1 MSLAAELHVAS
12 RYLVGSRRWTPVVT
26 VTLISLFGLGLG
38 VFALVVTL
46 ALLDGF
52 QSGIRSQIVA
62 HAAHSEVV
70 PAVGRR
76 IEDPE
81 KLASLLQAALGDV
94 EIVEVVRGTCL
105 VSSDT
110 DAVPASVVGRSDT
123 QWVTA
128 DRILARRLGIGSGDR
143 LEVIS
148 ARQRLTPMGPLPVRI
163 RTEVT
168 RVSTP
173 EPGVESGAV
182 MLPLDQ
188 AQRLLW
194 GEPVIQAIELRDS
207 ADPWTLGDRVRRVL
221 DDNGVAADV
230 AGLEELHRPLLTAL
244 ALEKVMIF
252 VAVGLMLVVAAL
264 NLLCNVAMVAA
275 EKRKDLAVMA
285 GLGFTPRSLRR
296 LFLVLGLAIGLIG
309 SVSGAVF
316 GSGLALL
323 LDRTGALEL
332 PRGVFMVTSVPF
344 SVDPITVGMV
354 VAVALGLA
362 ALAAW
367 LPARMVARR
376 EPAEGLRYE

>member
-1 MSLAAELHVAS
+1 MSFDAEFHVAS
-12 RYLVGSRRWTPVVT
+12 RYLVGTRRWTPVVT
-26 VTLISLFGLGLG
+26 VTLISLLGLGLG

-46 ALLDGF
+46 SLLDGF
-52 QSGIRSQIVA
+52 QSGIRSQIEA
-62 HAAHSEVV
+62 HAAHAEIR
-70 PAVGRR
+70 PADGRR
-76 IEDPE
+76 IESPE
-81 KLASLLQAALGDV
+81 MLASLLQDELGEV
-94 EIVEVVRGTCL
+94 EIVQVVRGMCL

-123 QWVTA
+123 VGVTA
-128 DRILARRLGIGSGDR
+128 DRIVSRRLGVGAGDH
-143 LEVIS
+143 LELIS

-163 RTEVT
+163 RADIT
-168 RVSTP
+168 RIASP
-173 EPGVESGAV
+173 APGAEAGTVAI
-182 MLPLDQ
+182 PLER

-194 GEPVIQAIELRDS
+194 GEPVIGAIELRD
-207 ADPWTLGDRVRRVL
+207 ARDPWTLGQRVRDVIEKQ
-221 DDNGVAADV
+221 GVSV
-230 AGLEELHRPLLTAL
+230 RIAGLEELHRPLLTAL

-285 GLGFTPRSLRR
+285 GLGYTPQSLRR
-296 LFLVLGLAIGLIG
+296 LFLVLGLTIGLVG
-309 SVSGAVF
+309 SVMGAAL
-316 GSGLALL
+316 GSSLAFI
-323 LDRTGALEL
+323 LDRTEALEL
-332 PRGVFMVTSVPF
+332 PRGVFMVTAVPF
-344 SVDPITVGMV
+344 SIDPATVGLV

>member
-1 MSLAAELHVAS
+1 MSIAAELHVAS
-12 RYLVGSRRWTPVVT
+12 RYLVGSWRWTPVVT

-62 HAAHSEVV
+62 HAAHAEVV
-70 PAVGRR
+70 PAAGRR

-81 KLASLLQAALGDV
+81 NLASLLQAELGDV
-94 EIVEVVRGTCL
+94 EIVQVVRGTCL

-123 QWVTA
+123 DRVTA
-128 DRILARRLGIGSGDR
+128 DRILARRLGISSGDR

-163 RTEVT
+163 RTEVG
-168 RVSTP
+168 RIASP

-182 MLPLDQ
+182 ILPLEQ

-194 GEPVIQAIELRDS
+194 GEPVIQAIEIRDA
-207 ADPWTLGDRVRRVL
+207 ADPWTLGERARRVF
-221 DDNGVAADV
+221 DDNGIAVKV
-230 AGLEELHRPLLTAL
+230 AGLEELHQPLLTAL
-244 ALEKVMIF
+244 ALERVMIF

-264 NLLCNVAMVAA
+264 HLLCIVAMVAA

-285 GLGFTPRSLRR
+285 GLGFTPSSLRR

-309 SVSGAVF
+309 SVSGAVL
-316 GSGLALL
+316 GSGLALV

-344 SVDPITVGMV
+344 SVDPVTVGLV

>member
-1 MSLAAELHVAS
+1 MSLAAEIHVAS

-52 QSGIRSQIVA
+52 QSGIRSEIVA
-62 HAAHSEVV
+62 HAAHAEVL
-70 PAVGRR
+70 PAAGRR

-81 KLASLLQAALGDV
+81 KLASLLQANLGNV
-94 EIVEVVRGTCL
+94 EIVQVVRGTCL
-105 VSSDT
+105 ASSDT

-123 QWVTA
+123 DRVTV
-128 DRILARRLGIGSGDR
+128 DRVLARRLGMTSGDH
-143 LEVIS
+143 LELIS

-163 RTEVT
+163 RTEV
-168 RVSTP
+168 VGISSP
-173 EPGVESGAV
+173 EPGAESGAV
-182 MLPLDQ
+182 TLPLAQ

-194 GEPVIQAIELRDS
+194 GEPVIQAIDLRDA
-207 ADPWTLGDRVRRVL
+207 ADPWTLGDRARKVL
-221 DDNGVAADV
+221 RDNGIAAEV

-285 GLGFTPRSLRR
+285 GLGFTPSSLRR

-309 SVSGAVF
+309 SISGAVF
-316 GSGLALL
+316 GSGLAIT

-332 PRGVFMVTSVPF
+332 PRGVFMVQSVPF
-344 SVDPITVGMV
+344 SVDPVTVGLV
-354 VAVALGLA
+354 VVVALGLA

-367 LPARMVARR
+367 LPARLVARR
-376 EPAEGLRYE
+376 EPADGLRYE

>member
-1 MSLAAELHVAS
+1 MSLAAEIHVAS

-52 QSGIRSQIVA
+52 QSGIRSEIVN
-62 HAAHSEVV
+62 HAAHAEVV
-70 PAVGRR
+70 PATGRR

-81 KLASLLQAALGDV
+81 KLASLLQAALGNV
-94 EIVEVVRGTCL
+94 EIVQVVRGTCL

-123 QWVTA
+123 DRVTA
-128 DRILARRLGIGSGDR
+128 DRVLARRLGIASGDR
-143 LEVIS
+143 IEVIS

-163 RTEVT
+163 RTEVV
-168 RVSTP
+168 RISSP
-173 EPGVESGAV
+173 EPGAESGAV
-182 MLPLDQ
+182 TLPLEQ

-194 GEPVIQAIELRDS
+194 GEPVIQAIELRDA
-207 ADPWTLGDRVRRVL
+207 ADPWTLGDRARKVL
-221 DDNGVAADV
+221 RDNGIAGEV

-309 SVSGAVF
+309 SISGAVF
-316 GSGLALL
+316 GSGLAIT

-332 PRGVFMVTSVPF
+332 PRGVFMVRSVPF
-344 SVDPITVGMV
+344 SVDPLTVGLV
-354 VAVALGLA
+354 VVVALGLA

-367 LPARMVARR
+367 LPARLVARR

>member
-1 MSLAAELHVAS
+1 MSLGAELHVAS
-12 RYLVGSRRWTPVVT
+12 RYLVGNRRWTPVVT
-26 VTLISLFGLGLG
+26 VTLISVFGLGLG

-62 HAAHSEVV
+62 HAAHAEVQ
-70 PAVGRR
+70 PATGRR
-76 IEDPE
+76 IADPE
-81 KLASLLQAALGDV
+81 NLASVLQKELGNV
-94 EIVEVVRGTCL
+94 EIVQVVRGTCL

-123 QWVTA
+123 ASVMA
-128 DRILARRLGIGSGDR
+128 DRVVARRLGVGPGDR
-143 LEVIS
+143 LDLIS

-163 RTEVT
+163 RTEIERIT
-168 RVSTP
+168 SP
-173 EPGVESGAV
+173 EPGSESGAV
-182 MLPLDQ
+182 ILPVVE

-194 GEPVIQAIELRDS
+194 GEPVIEALELRDV
-207 ADPWTLGDRVRRVL
+207 ADPWSLGRRVEEVISDRGL
-221 DDNGVAADV
+221 ALRV

-244 ALEKVMIF
+244 ALEKIMIF

-275 EKRKDLAVMA
+275 EKRRDLAVMA

-296 LFLVLGLAIGLIG
+296 LFLVLGLAIGTVGSISGAALG
-309 SVSGAVF
+309 SVLSIV
-316 GSGLALL
+316 

-332 PRGVFMVTSVPF
+332 PSGVFMVTAVPF
-344 SVDPITVGMV
+344 SVDPMTLGLV

-362 ALAAW
+362 ALATW
-367 LPARMVARR
+367 LPARTVARR
-376 EPAEGLRYE
+376 EPSEGLRYE

>member
-1 MSLAAELHVAS
+1 MPIGAELHVAS

-26 VTLISLFGLGLG
+26 VTLISLLGLGLG

-62 HAAHSEVV
+62 HAAHAEIR
-70 PAVGRR
+70 PTAGRR
-76 IEDPE
+76 LDDPE
-81 KLASLLQAALGDV
+81 KLASLLQGALGNV
-94 EIVEVVRGTCL
+94 EIVQMVRGTCL

-123 QWVTA
+123 DRVTA
-128 DRILARRLGIGSGDR
+128 DRILSRRLGLGSGDR
-143 LEVIS
+143 IEVIS

-163 RTEVT
+163 RAEIA
-168 RVSTP
+168 RIGTP
-173 EPGVESGAV
+173 HPGAESGEIV
-182 MLPLDQ
+182 LPIEQ

-194 GEPVIQAIELRDS
+194 GEPVIEAIELRDVI
-207 ADPWTLGDRVRRVL
+207 DPWTLGERARTALDQAGAPVR
-221 DDNGVAADV
+221 V

-244 ALEKVMIF
+244 ALEKIMIF

-285 GLGFTPRSLRR
+285 GLGFSPSSLRR
-296 LFLVLGLAIGLIG
+296 LFLVLGLAIGLVG
-309 SVSGAVF
+309 SVTGAIL
-316 GSGLALL
+316 GSGLAFV

-332 PRGVFMVTSVPF
+332 PRGVFMVTAVPF
-344 SVDPITVGMV
+344 SVDPMTVGLV
-354 VAVALGLA
+354 VTVALGLA
-362 ALAAW
+362 AVAAW
-367 LPARMVARR
+367 LPARMVGRR
-376 EPAEGLRYE
+376 EPSEGLRYE

>member
-12 RYLVGSRRWTPVVT
+12 RYLAGSRRWTPVVT

-62 HAAHSEVV
+62 HAAHSEVI
-70 PAVGRR
+70 PAAGRR
-76 IEDPE
+76 LEDPE
-81 KLASLLQAALGDV
+81 KLASLLQAALGNV
-94 EIVEVVRGTCL
+94 GIVQVVRGTCL

-123 QWVTA
+123 DTVTA
-128 DRILARRLGIGSGDR
+128 DRVLARRLGIASGDR

-163 RTEVT
+163 RTEVLHI
-168 RVSTP
+168 SAP

-182 MLPLDQ
+182 MLPLAQ

-194 GEPVIQAIELRDS
+194 GEPVIQALELRDTV
-207 ADPWTLGDRVRRVL
+207 DPWTLGERARKVCR
-221 DDNGVAADV
+221 DNGIPVHV

-275 EKRKDLAVMA
+275 EKRQDLAVMA

-296 LFLVLGLAIGLIG
+296 LFLVLGLAIGVIG
-309 SVSGAVF
+309 SITGAIV
-316 GSGLALL
+316 GSGLAFT

-332 PRGVFMVTSVPF
+332 PRGVFMVSAVPF
-344 SVDPITVGMV
+344 SVDPITVGLV
-354 VAVALGLA
+354 VIVALGLA

-367 LPARMVARR
+367 LPARLVARR

>member
-1 MSLAAELHVAS
+1 MSLSAELHVAS

-62 HAAHSEVV
+62 HAAHAEVV
-70 PAVGRR
+70 PAAGRR

-81 KLASLLQAALGDV
+81 NLASLLQAELGDV
-94 EIVEVVRGTCL
+94 EIVQVVRGTCL

-123 QWVTA
+123 DRVTA

-163 RTEVT
+163 RTEVG
-168 RVSTP
+168 RIASP

-182 MLPLDQ
+182 ILPLEQ

-194 GEPVIQAIELRDS
+194 GEPVIQAIEIRDA
-207 ADPWTLGDRVRRVL
+207 ADPWTLGERARRVFN
-221 DDNGVAADV
+221 DNGIAVKV
-230 AGLEELHRPLLTAL
+230 AGLEELHQPLLTAL
-244 ALEKVMIF
+244 ALERVMIF

-285 GLGFTPRSLRR
+285 GLGFTPSSLRR

-309 SVSGAVF
+309 SVSGAVL
-316 GSGLALL
+316 GSGLALV

-344 SVDPITVGMV
+344 SVDPVTVGLV

>member
-1 MSLAAELHVAS
+1 MSLGAELHVAS
-12 RYLVGSRRWTPVVT
+12 RYLIGNRRWTPVVT
-26 VTLISLFGLGLG
+26 VSLISVFGLGLG

-62 HAAHSEVV
+62 NAAHAEVR
-70 PAVGRR
+70 PATGRR
-76 IEDPE
+76 VVDPE
-81 KLASLLQAALGDV
+81 DLASLLQGELGNV
-94 EIVEVVRGTCL
+94 EIVQVVRGTCL
-105 VSSDT
+105 ISSDT

-123 QWVTA
+123 EGVIA
-128 DRILARRLGIGSGDR
+128 DRLISRRLGVGSGDR

-163 RTEVT
+163 RTVIE
-168 RVSTP
+168 RISSP
-173 EPGVESGAV
+173 EPGSESGTV
-182 MLPLDQ
+182 ILPIAE

-194 GEPVIQAIELRDS
+194 GEPVIEALELRDV
-207 ADPWTLGDRVRRVL
+207 AEPWSLGQRVRGIL
-221 DDNGVAADV
+221 GSHGLAFQV

-296 LFLVLGLAIGLIG
+296 LFLVLGLAIGLVG
-309 SVSGAVF
+309 SITGAVL
-316 GSGLALL
+316 GSALSIV

-332 PRGVFMVTSVPF
+332 PRGVFMVTAVPF
-344 SVDPITVGMV
+344 SVDPVTLGIV

-362 ALAAW
+362 ALATW

-376 EPAEGLRYE
+376 EPSEGLRYE

>member
-1 MSLAAELHVAS
+1 MSLGAELHVAS
-12 RYLVGSRRWTPVVT
+12 RYLIGNRRWTPVVT
-26 VTLISLFGLGLG
+26 VTLISVFGLGLG

-62 HAAHSEVV
+62 NAAHAEVR
-70 PAVGRR
+70 PATGRR
-76 IEDPE
+76 VVDPE
-81 KLASLLQAALGDV
+81 DLASLLQGELGNV
-94 EIVEVVRGTCL
+94 EIVQVVRGTCL
-105 VSSDT
+105 ISSDT

-123 QWVTA
+123 EGVIA
-128 DRILARRLGIGSGDR
+128 DRLISRRLGVGSGDR

-163 RTEVT
+163 RTVIE
-168 RVSTP
+168 RISSP
-173 EPGVESGAV
+173 EPGSESGTV
-182 MLPLDQ
+182 ILPIAE

-194 GEPVIQAIELRDS
+194 GEPVIEALELRDV
-207 ADPWTLGDRVRRVL
+207 ADPWSLGQRVREIL
-221 DDNGVAADV
+221 GSHGLAFQV

-296 LFLVLGLAIGLIG
+296 LFLVLGLAIGLVG
-309 SVSGAVF
+309 SITGAVL
-316 GSGLALL
+316 GSALSIV

-332 PRGVFMVTSVPF
+332 PRGVFMVTAVPF
-344 SVDPITVGMV
+344 SVDPVTLGIV

-362 ALAAW
+362 ALATW

-376 EPAEGLRYE
+376 EPSEGLRYE

>member
-1 MSLAAELHVAS
+1 M
-12 RYLVGSRRWTPVVT
+12 T

-62 HAAHSEVV
+62 HAAHTEVWPV
-70 PAVGRR
+70 TGRR

-81 KLASLLQAALGDV
+81 KLASLLQSALSNV
-94 EIVEVVRGTCL
+94 EIVQMVRGTCL

-110 DAVPASVVGRSDT
+110 DAVPASVIGRSDT
-123 QWVTA
+123 DRVTV
-128 DRILARRLGIGSGDR
+128 DRILSRRLGVGSGDR
-143 LEVIS
+143 LDVIS

-163 RTEVT
+163 RTAISRIT
-168 RVSTP
+168 TP
-173 EPGVESGAV
+173 QPGAESGEV
-182 MLPLDQ
+182 VLPIEQ

-194 GEPVIQAIELRDS
+194 GEPVIEAIELRES
-207 ADPWTLGDRVRRVL
+207 TDPWTLGQRTRKVL
-221 DDNGVAADV
+221 DEAGVVARV
-230 AGLEELHRPLLTAL
+230 AGLEELHQPLLTAL
-244 ALEKVMIF
+244 ALEKIMIF

-285 GLGFTPRSLRR
+285 GLGFSPPSLRR
-296 LFLVLGLAIGLIG
+296 LFLVLGLSIGLVG
-309 SVSGAVF
+309 SVAGAVL
-316 GSGLALL
+316 GSGLAFV
-323 LDRTGALEL
+323 LDRTEALVL
-332 PRGVFMVTSVPF
+332 PRGVFMVTAVPF
-344 SVDPITVGMV
+344 RVDPMTVALV

-376 EPAEGLRYE
+376 EPSEGLRYE

>member
-1 MSLAAELHVAS
+1 MNLGAELHVAS
-12 RYLVGSRRWTPVVT
+12 RYLVGNRRWTPVVT
-26 VTLISLFGLGLG
+26 VTLISVFGLGLG

-62 HAAHSEVV
+62 NAAHAEVW
-70 PAVGRR
+70 PANGRR

-81 KLASLLQAALGDV
+81 NLASLLQAELDNV
-94 EIVEVVRGTCL
+94 EIVQVVKGTCL
-105 VSSDT
+105 VSSVT

-123 QWVTA
+123 VRVSA
-128 DRILARRLGIGSGDR
+128 DHVISRRLGIGAGDR

-163 RTEVT
+163 RTQVARVT
-168 RVSTP
+168 SS
-173 EPGVESGAV
+173 EPGTESGAV
-182 MLPLDQ
+182 ILPIKL

-194 GEPVIQAIELRDS
+194 GEAVIEALELRDV
-207 ADPWTLGDRVRRVL
+207 ANPWSLGRRARKVL
-221 DDNGVAADV
+221 DEHGIAVRV
-230 AGLEELHRPLLTAL
+230 AGLEELHGPLLTAL

-296 LFLVLGLAIGLIG
+296 LFLVLGLTIGLVG
-309 SVSGAVF
+309 SVAGAAL
-316 GSGLALL
+316 GSGLAFV

-332 PRGVFMVTSVPF
+332 PRGVFMVTAVPF
-344 SVDPITVGMV
+344 SVDPMTVGLV
-354 VAVALGLA
+354 VMVALGLA
-362 ALAAW
+362 ALATW

-376 EPAEGLRYE
+376 EPSEGLRYE

>member
-1 MSLAAELHVAS
+1 MSLSAELHVAS
-12 RYLVGSRRWTPVVT
+12 RYLVGTRRWTPVVT

-52 QSGIRSQIVA
+52 QSGIRSQIVT
-62 HAAHSEVV
+62 HASHAEIW
-70 PAVGRR
+70 PAAGRR
-76 IEDPE
+76 IEEPE
-81 KLASLLQAALGDV
+81 KLASLLQGALGNV
-94 EIVEVVRGTCL
+94 EIVQMVRGTCL

-123 QWVTA
+123 DRVTV
-128 DRILARRLGIGSGDR
+128 DRILSRRLGVASGDR
-143 LEVIS
+143 VEVIS

-163 RTEVT
+163 RTEIA
-168 RVSTP
+168 RISTP
-173 EPGVESGAV
+173 EPGAESGEV
-182 MLPLDQ
+182 VLPIER

-194 GEPVIQAIELRDS
+194 GERVIEAIELREMS
-207 ADPWTLGDRVRRVL
+207 VPWTLGQRARKVL
-221 DDNGVAADV
+221 DEAGVAVRV

-244 ALEKVMIF
+244 ALEKIMIF

-285 GLGFTPRSLRR
+285 GLGFSPSSLRR
-296 LFLVLGLAIGLIG
+296 LFLVLGLSIGLVG
-309 SVSGAVF
+309 SVAGAIF
-316 GSGLALL
+316 GSGLALV

-332 PRGVFMVTSVPF
+332 PQGVFMVTAVPF
-344 SVDPITVGMV
+344 SVDPMTVGLV

-376 EPAEGLRYE
+376 EPSEGLRYE